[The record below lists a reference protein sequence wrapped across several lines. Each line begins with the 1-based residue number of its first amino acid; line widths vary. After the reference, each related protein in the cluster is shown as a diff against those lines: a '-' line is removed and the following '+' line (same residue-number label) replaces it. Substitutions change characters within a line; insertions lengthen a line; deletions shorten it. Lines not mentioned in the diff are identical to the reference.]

1 MNALQKSSE
10 SRRSSVEPPQ
20 VKEYNITQTSPEL
33 IHQYDIMQTSPE
45 STLEYKITQIH
56 SRRSRTMSLPL
67 ADGYAIPQISPEF
80 NSQSPP
86 SLRGVRPPL
95 WSSSSS
101 ASTQE
106 TDFLMGS
113 TQPPEST
120 QEPGQTHSAQP
131 LDSALPETL
140 VNSKGPSDDRA
151 GGEESMPSQPLVA
164 GSFPGSDQLVA
175 IKQESPRSMEAQ
187 QLLGNITSPLKG
199 LVEYLYL
206 SKIIY

>member
-1 MNALQKSSE
+1 MNAFPESSE
-10 SRRSSVEPPQ
+10 SRRNSVEPPR
-20 VKEYNITQTSPEL
+20 VKKYYINDTSPPL
-33 IHQYDIMQTSPE
+33 RRPL
-45 STLEYKITQIH
+45 STPL
-56 SRRSRTMSLPL
+56 RR
-67 ADGYAIPQISPEF
+67 
-80 NSQSPP
+80 
-86 SLRGVRPPL
+86 
-95 WSSSSS
+95 
-101 ASTQE
+101 
-106 TDFLMGS
+106 FLKES

-175 IKQESPRSMEAQ
+175 TKQESPRSMEAQ